1 MSRGITIGL
10 GTNVRLLAD
19 SGAMSALGQERT
31 SPVTEPM
38 SALPPKADIERHEW
52 HVRFVKS
59 GHNAVQQNLFLLDH
73 LVGERQQLVRNLEF
87 ERLGGSQID
96 RQLEFGGLH
105 DRQLGRLGAIED
117 APGVQTQLVTVL
129 GPAGAVAHQSA
140 GGDELTPLVGG
151 RDAVAGGQGQDR
163 RAQTWNKV
171 LAPKTTALALRSTMA
186 AKAALT

>member
-1 MSRGITIGL
+1 
-10 GTNVRLLAD
+10 
-19 SGAMSALGQERT
+19 
-31 SPVTEPM
+31 
-38 SALPPKADIERHEW
+38 
-52 HVRFVKS
+52 
-59 GHNAVQQNLFLLDH
+59 VQQNLFLLDH

-105 DRQLGRLGAIED
+105 DRQLGRLGAVKNLTGID
-117 APGVQTQLVTVL
+117 ADLTPHVRNI
-129 GPAGAVAHQSA
+129 GPIAHQPA

-186 AKAALT
+186 AKAALTSVSFDTPRTRMSCPIAWAAASISRTWNGVVAAPELTTTAISVALGTNSRNR

>member
-1 MSRGITIGL
+1 M
-10 GTNVRLLAD
+10 
-19 SGAMSALGQERT
+19 
-31 SPVTEPM
+31 
-38 SALPPKADIERHEW
+38 
-52 HVRFVKS
+52 
-59 GHNAVQQNLFLLDH
+59 QQNLFLLDH

-186 AKAALT
+186 AKAALTSVSFDTPRTRMSCPIAWAAASISRTWNGVVAAPELRTTAISVALGTNSRNR